1 MGLYSKKKRK
11 KERKTRSVDRI
22 HVDGAV
28 LAVVVV
34 VKYTRDP
41 GRGHGFIQP
50 FEKGKSLDCLSGMP
64 LRASPLK
71 GSKGTVA
78 ALNSGVPWP
87 SLGRL

>member
-1 MGLYSKKKRK
+1 M
-11 KERKTRSVDRI
+11 
-22 HVDGAV
+22 V

-34 VKYTRDP
+34 VKYTGDL
-41 GRGHGFIQP
+41 GRGLGFIQL
-50 FEKGKSLDCLSGMP
+50 FEKGKGLDCLSGMP
-64 LRASPLK
+64 SRASPSK